1 MEFDPLIQTTS
12 DDPHAVYAWL
22 RDEEPVHYCAA
33 RDLFVLSR
41 HADILAAVKEPETF
55 ASGEGIVPSGFKP
68 DEPTIIVMDP
78 PAHTAM
84 RRHVMRAF
92 TPRRMESLT
101 PRVRAIA
108 RDLIADWPAEG
119 ELDAFEHFTD
129 PLPIAVMA
137 ELLGV
142 DASERPLFKRCGDAI
157 VYSSGAD
164 PATIRAAQ
172 QELEAYLLS
181 VFERRRRTPQQDL
194 ISLLLSPADD
204 GAALSER
211 ELLGLCFT
219 LLVAGTETTTSAL
232 GNALWLLDRHPEWKR
247 RLAGEPALIPAA
259 VEEILRFESPVQGLS
274 RVVRR
279 DVRLHGRTIPKGARV
294 HLLWAAANRDSR
306 AFPDP
311 DRFDPLRSPN
321 NHLAFG
327 FGIHFCLGA
336 SLARTELRIGL
347 EALLTRAPDYQLDT
361 KGLARL
367 PSDTNRG
374 FGRLPIRLGG
384 GALRRESPQP
394 PPMSPQRRSA

>member
-1 MEFDPLIQTTS
+1 MEFDPLRETTS
-12 DDPHAVYAWL
+12 DDPHPVYARL
-22 RDEEPVHYCAA
+22 RDEDPVHWCEA
-33 RDLFVLSR
+33 RGMFVLSR
-41 HADILAAVKEPETF
+41 HEDVLSAVKDPDTF

-68 DEPTIIVMDP
+68 EEPTIIVMDP

-92 TPRRMESLT
+92 TPRRMEAMI

-108 RDLIADWPAEG
+108 ASLLDDWPAAG

-142 DASERPLFKRCGDAI
+142 DAEERPLFKRCGDAI

-164 PATIRAAQ
+164 PETIRAAQ
-172 QELEAYLLS
+172 AELETYLES
-181 VFERRRRTPQQDL
+181 VFERRRRRPGNDL
-194 ISLLLSPADD
+194 ISLLLSPSDE
-204 GAALSER
+204 GTALSHR

-232 GNALWLLDRHPEWKR
+232 GNALWLLDRHRDVKE
-247 RLAGEPALIPAA
+247 RLAREPALIPAA
-259 VEEILRFESPVQGLS
+259 VEEILRYESPVQGLS

-279 DVRLHGRTIPKGARV
+279 DVVLHGRRIPRGSRV
-294 HLLWAAANRDSR
+294 HLLWASANRDPR
-306 AFPDP
+306 AFADP
-311 DRFDPLRSPN
+311 DRFDPTRSPN

-336 SLARTELRIGL
+336 SLARTELRVGL
-347 EALLTRAPDYQLDT
+347 EALLARVPDYRLDT
-361 KGLARL
+361 AGLRRL

-374 FGRLPIRLGG
+374 FGRLPVQIGTGSAAR
-384 GALRRESPQP
+384 LRRT
-394 PPMSPQRRSA
+394 A

>member
-1 MEFDPLIQTTS
+1 MQFDPLIQTTS
-12 DDPHAVYAWL
+12 DDPHPVYRHL
-22 RDEEPVHYCAA
+22 RDEDPVHYCAA
-33 RDLFVLSR
+33 RDLYVLSR
-41 HADILAAVKEPETF
+41 HADVLAAVKDPETF

-78 PAHTAM
+78 PAHATM

-92 TPRRMESLT
+92 TPRRMDQLAA
-101 PRVRAIA
+101 RVRELA
-108 RDLIADWPAEG
+108 RELLAAWPDSG
-119 ELDAFEHFTD
+119 RIDAFEHFTD

-142 DASERPLFKRCGDAI
+142 DARDRPLFKRCGDAI

-164 PATIRAAQ
+164 PATIRRAQ
-172 QELEAYLLS
+172 AELESHLEE
-181 VFERRRRTPQQDL
+181 VFEKRRRAPRQDL
-194 ISLLLSPADD
+194 ISVLLTASDD
-204 GAALSER
+204 GTALSHR

-232 GNALWLLDRHPEWKR
+232 GNAMWLLDRHPDVKR
-247 RLAGEPALIPAA
+247 TLAEDPARIPAA
-259 VEEILRFESPVQGLS
+259 VEEILRYESPVQGLS
-274 RVVRR
+274 RVTRR
-279 DVRLHGRTIPKGARV
+279 ALTLHGKPIPRGARV
-294 HLLWAAANRDSR
+294 HLLWASANRDPR

-311 DRFDPLRSPN
+311 DRFDIDRTPN

-347 EALLTRAPDYQLDT
+347 EELLRHAPNYQLET
-361 KGLARL
+361 AGLRRL

-374 FGRLPIRLGG
+374 FGRLPILLDPER
-384 GALRRESPQP
+384 A
-394 PPMSPQRRSA
+394 AA